1 MAELQI
7 GSLKFRSKKEAGEWF
22 GEILRSNPAGAQC
35 KPHGM
40 QDMVELIKRH
50 PNADEKIGCGIERFE
65 IRENPVFKN
74 QKSFYLVRK
83 DGTETDFSFRVCV
96 SGKSGSVW
104 SRFCSAARHA
114 IRDQII
120 VFKTSQFLGVDEVK
134 CSITGE
140 IVEWNSCHV
149 DHVIT
154 FDEILRKFVS
164 EKQIEVCEQL
174 LSKSSDG
181 DILDSIASDELKQD
195 WQSFHKNNAVLRIT
209 TVDANLKRNRQ

>member
-1 MAELQI
+1 
-7 GSLKFRSKKEAGEWF
+7 
-22 GEILRSNPAGAQC
+22 
-35 KPHGM
+35 
-40 QDMVELIKRH
+40 
-50 PNADEKIGCGIERFE
+50 
-65 IRENPVFKN
+65 
-74 QKSFYLVRK
+74 
-83 DGTETDFSFRVCV
+83 
-96 SGKSGSVW
+96 
-104 SRFCSAARHA
+104 
-114 IRDQII
+114 

-164 EKQIEVCEQL
+164 EKKIEVCEQL

-195 WQSFHKNNAVLRIT
+195 WLSFHKNNAVLRIT